1 MRRVM
6 LISVLMAGCGPLP
19 VEAPPGS
26 VLIAVEFRDAV
37 LGYPLVGLE
46 VCVADQP
53 DFPCA
58 RTGQD
63 GKVRAPVPANTEV
76 MLQCAAPLHITTYMT
91 LLTPDADFD
100 VGVFRLLEQS
110 TADLFVATAGAPR
123 DPTRGVLL
131 VNVYDDFVKR
141 TERVAGGTA
150 ALESAAGIGP
160 VYGANGALPSSKL
173 SAMSSGGPAGF
184 YDLSP
189 GDYTVTLSH
198 PERSCTRGF
207 GWPTAAETT
216 IRTRVFAQGMSTV
229 TWVCPP

>member
-110 TADLFVATAGAPR
+110 TADLFVATAGGSARP
-123 DPTRGVLL
+123 DEGCV
-131 VNVYDDFVKR
+131 VG
-141 TERVAGGTA
+141 ER
-150 ALESAAGIGP
+150 L
-160 VYGANGALPSSKL
+160 
-173 SAMSSGGPAGF
+173 
-184 YDLSP
+184 
-189 GDYTVTLSH
+189 
-198 PERSCTRGF
+198 R
-207 GWPTAAETT
+207 
-216 IRTRVFAQGMSTV
+216 
-229 TWVCPP
+229 